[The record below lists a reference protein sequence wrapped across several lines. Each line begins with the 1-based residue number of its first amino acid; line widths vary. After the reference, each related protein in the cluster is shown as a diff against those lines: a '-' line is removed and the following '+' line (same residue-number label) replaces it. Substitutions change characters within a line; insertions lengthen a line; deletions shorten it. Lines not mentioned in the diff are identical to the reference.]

1 MGSCNLDPELGR
13 RLVDPVDRQPLRLAD
28 EATLRRVRRRLEEG
42 DASWWE
48 RLPRVEGALVTA
60 DGAWAY
66 PVTGGLPV
74 LLPEARLAL
83 PGDGRGEEG

>member
-1 MGSCNLDPELGR
+1 MESRHLDPELGR
-13 RLVDPVDRQPLRLAD
+13 RLVDPVDRQPLRVAD
-28 EATLRRVRRRLEEG
+28 EATLQRVRRRLDDG
-42 DASWWE
+42 DAAWWK

-83 PGDGRGEEG
+83 LEEGHGEGA

>member
-1 MGSCNLDPELGR
+1 MESRHLDPELGR
-13 RLVDPVDRQPLRLAD
+13 RLVDPVDRQPLRVAD
-28 EATLRRVRRRLEEG
+28 EPTMQRVRGRLEEG
-42 DASWWE
+42 GAPWWE

-66 PVTGGLPV
+66 PVTDGLPV

-83 PGDGRGEEG
+83 REEGRGEGA